1 MDSRDGGPLRETK
14 DGWRSYVAGHSSSDR
29 SESKPE
35 MYTTNLGELQSILI
49 SATRCLDCHDPRC
62 VNVCP
67 EHVDVRGA
75 MSLIVRRETARAS
88 AWVQQTDE
96 AIDHAMS
103 AIERSF
109 E

>member
-1 MDSRDGGPLRETK
+1 
-14 DGWRSYVAGHSSSDR
+14 
-29 SESKPE
+29 

-49 SATRCLDCHDPRC
+49 SATRCIDCRDPRC

-75 MSLIVRRETARAS
+75 MSLIVHRGPARGTAWR
-88 AWVQQTDE
+88 QPTDE
-96 AIDHAMS
+96 AIDHAMR

>member
-1 MDSRDGGPLRETK
+1 MC
-14 DGWRSYVAGHSSSDR
+14 
-29 SESKPE
+29 E

-49 SATRCLDCHDPRC
+49 SATRCLDCRDPRC
-62 VNVCP
+62 VSICP
-67 EHVDVRGA
+67 EHVDVKGA
-75 MSLIVRRETARAS
+75 MSLIVSRGSTRAS
-88 AWVQQTDE
+88 AWMQPTDE

>member
-1 MDSRDGGPLRETK
+1 M
-14 DGWRSYVAGHSSSDR
+14 H
-29 SESKPE
+29 
-35 MYTTNLGELQSILI
+35 TTNLGELQSILI
-49 SATRCLDCHDPRC
+49 SATRCLDCRDPRC

-75 MSLIVRRETARAS
+75 MGLIVHRGSARTATWAEPD
-88 AWVQQTDE
+88 DE

-109 E
+109 D